1 MMHRQAASPEKESD
15 RKGGNKMKTYDVVGI
30 GDLCLDITA
39 GVPKI
44 PETDMAQ
51 RLLFQT
57 SQGGGKVPTAMVALS
72 RLGASCTLFATYGGD
87 GAGRYCRQELADAG
101 VDTGHMVCLKQEA
114 TNLTFCL
121 AEQQTGGRSCIGSY
135 GLRGILPEELDR
147 GVIETAKYLHLW
159 KMTPAALLAAEWIHE
174 AGGRVVFD
182 ADRYEKETEEH
193 IGITDVFICSEFFFR
208 EMCGE
213 AQSSKALRDG
223 LKRIRSRGP
232 KTVIVTRGAKGYA
245 GIDADGYFEGS
256 AFTEIEVV
264 DSTGAGDVFHGAY
277 IYGLLQEKDARESA
291 RYAAAVAA
299 IKCTRS
305 GGRTGIPDA
314 RTTELFL
321 ESGTI
326 DPAVAEKW
334 SAYYKAHAL
343 I

>member
-1 MMHRQAASPEKESD
+1 
-15 RKGGNKMKTYDVVGI
+15 MKTYDVVGI

-39 GVPKI
+39 GVSRI
-44 PETDMAQ
+44 PETDMAE

-57 SQGGGKVPTAMVALS
+57 SQGGGKVPTALVAAS
-72 RLGASCTLFATYGGD
+72 RLGATCALFATYGGD
-87 GAGRYCRQELADAG
+87 GAGRYCKQELADAG
-101 VDTGHMVCLKQEA
+101 VDTGYMVCLPREA

-121 AEQQTGGRSCIGSY
+121 AEQATGGRSCIGSY
-135 GLRGILPEELDR
+135 DLRGILPEELDR

-182 ADRYEKETEEH
+182 ADRYARETEAHLEK
-193 IGITDVFICSEFFFR
+193 IDVFICSEFFFTG
-208 EMCGE
+208 MCGE
-213 AQSSKALRDG
+213 ASDRKARQEG
-223 LKRIRSRGP
+223 LARIKAKGP
-232 KTVIVTRGAKGYA
+232 ATVIVTLGAKGCA
-245 GIDADGYFEGS
+245 GIDENGYFEEP
-256 AFTEIEVV
+256 AFSQITVV

-277 IYGLLQEKDARESA
+277 IYGLLKGKDAREAA
-291 RYAAAVAA
+291 RYASAVAA

-321 ESGTI
+321 QSGRI
-326 DPAVAEKW
+326 DPAVSEKW
-334 SAYYKAHAL
+334 SAYYKEHAL